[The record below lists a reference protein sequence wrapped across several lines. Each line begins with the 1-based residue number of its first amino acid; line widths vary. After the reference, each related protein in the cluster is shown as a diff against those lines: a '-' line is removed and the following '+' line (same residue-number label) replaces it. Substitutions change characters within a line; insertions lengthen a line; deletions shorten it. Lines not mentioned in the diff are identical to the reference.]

1 MKTLQKNFVM
11 MKQNILACIYSM
23 KQNFIK
29 KVYFTMNQSI
39 LKNR

>member
-1 MKTLQKNFVM
+1 MKTFQKSSVM

-29 KVYFTMNQSI
+29 KGVFYNESI
-39 LKNR
+39 NIKK